1 MAQNRQIE
9 HLPKGWV
16 WSDQPWTYTTKTGIV
31 KHSTARHGH
40 GPHGEDISLRQVQ
53 DRQKAAR
60 LREGIV
66 RAAPVRRTGRIRTFR
81 GFPGVKRTQFGPF
94 ESEVTHGIQQSFSF
108 YSLDAARAWV
118 MANGLDPRFEH
129 AVIQIKYTEKITD
142 TSRTGSPT
150 AKGAKGGFATITPF
164 RSATLFNDSAPL
176 TSEESRGEIEN
187 PWVTAE
193 KNLSN
198 YDMTGSNARVYIY
211 MAER

>member
-9 HLPKGWV
+9 YLPPGWV
-16 WSDQPWTYTTKTGIV
+16 WSNQPWTYTTKTGIV

-53 DRQKAAR
+53 ERQAAEKT
-60 LREGIV
+60 REGIV
-66 RAAPVRRTGRIRTFR
+66 RPAPVRRTGRIRTFR

-118 MANGLDPRFEH
+118 MMNGLDPRFEH
-129 AVIQIKYTEKITD
+129 VVIQIKYTEKITD
-142 TSRTGSPT
+142 TRKTGSPT
-150 AKGAKGGFATITPF
+150 AKGTKGGFATITPF
-164 RSATLFNDSAPL
+164 RSASLFNDSAPL